1 MEVNTLFTTGEVYK
15 RTGFTER
22 SIRYYSNL
30 GLLKAKKNDNGQ
42 LVLSKLDLE
51 KIVQILASK
60 LTGYKL
66 KDLID
71 QQPSLSF
78 IKNDLTQIIADLEN
92 ILFHLEQTDSEENL
106 MENIKLLQNY
116 NVKYL
121 RKR

>member
-1 MEVNTLFTTGEVYK
+1 MDV
-15 RTGFTER
+15 
-22 SIRYYSNL
+22 
-30 GLLKAKKNDNGQ
+30 LKAKKNDNGQ
-42 LVLSKLDLE
+42 LVLSKSELE

-60 LTGYKL
+60 ITGYKL

-78 IKNDLTQIIADLEN
+78 IKDDLIQIIADLEN
-92 ILFHLEQTDSEENL
+92 ILFHSDQTDSEENL